1 LNARPTLL
9 RLSLP
14 FAALLWVATAVAVEL
29 SWVTAASAQVTT
41 GSAPV
46 TTGSTTASAPG
57 AEDAAPTAPVGVH
70 AMDRVVVRFVA
81 PETGGVLSPRFIL
94 ERELSFEARLEALAD
109 DAFVPSVDLPYLD
122 EHVRAAME
130 RHIAE
135 TILETLEVTPQ
146 PTQQDIQRR
155 VNGAQAA
162 LAQRV
167 GSIESLE
174 AAARAEGLAQS
185 EVFRILQRQA
195 RASLYLDRMV
205 APMLR
210 PSEAELRA
218 LHQSG
223 RTPFTRQRFDEI
235 SVPLRRWYVSRR
247 LSAALLEYYEGARSR
262 LSVAVMD

>member
-1 LNARPTLL
+1 MTLTAPFGCAL
-9 RLSLP
+9 LLSSVFVLGSP
-14 FAALLWVATAVAVEL
+14 AALAEPDSAVD
-29 SWVTAASAQVTT
+29 Q
-41 GSAPV
+41 PV
-46 TTGSTTASAPG
+46 Q
-57 AEDAAPTAPVGVH
+57 AETL
-70 AMDRVVVRFVA
+70 DRVVVRFTA
-81 PETGGVLSPRFIL
+81 PETGGVLAPRFIF
-94 ERELSFEARLEALAD
+94 ERELAFEARLEALAD
-109 DAFVPSVDLPYLD
+109 DAFAPTADIPYLD
-122 EHVRAAME
+122 VHVRAALE

-146 PTQQDIQRR
+146 PTTADIQRR

-167 GSIESLE
+167 GSLDALE
-174 AAARAEGLAQS
+174 AAARAERLGSS

-223 RTPFTRQRFDEI
+223 RTPFTRQPFDQI
-235 SVPLRRWYVSRR
+235 AVPLRRWYVSRR
-247 LSAALLEYYEGARSR
+247 LTAALVDYYEGARSR
-262 LSVAVMD
+262 LRVHLLD

>member
-1 LNARPTLL
+1 MLSALPLLGVLPAPNALAGPEDLDRA
-9 RLSLP
+9 SE
-14 FAALLWVATAVAVEL
+14 AAQARVV
-29 SWVTAASAQVTT
+29 
-41 GSAPV
+41 
-46 TTGSTTASAPG
+46 
-57 AEDAAPTAPVGVH
+57 
-70 AMDRVVVRFVA
+70 DRVVVRFTA

-94 ERELSFEARLEALAD
+94 ERELAFEARLEALAD
-109 DAFVPSVDLPYLD
+109 DAFLPTADLPYLD
-122 EHVRAAME
+122 VHVRSALE

-146 PTQQDIQRR
+146 PTQEDIQRR
-155 VNGAQAA
+155 VNGAQSA

-167 GSIESLE
+167 GSLEALE
-174 AAARAEGLAQS
+174 AAARAEGLGQS

-223 RTPFTRQRFDEI
+223 RTPFTRHPFDEI
-235 SVPLRRWYVSRR
+235 AVPLRRWYVSRR
-247 LSAALLEYYEGARSR
+247 LTAALQDYYEGARSR
-262 LSVAVMD
+262 LSVAIIE